1 MAAEKYANQYHI
13 DSVTQLCR
21 DMYVY
26 CLVGP
31 FSSCVLKYQIESR
44 VHQIF
49 KGQLSSLSLGVKCS
63 YGGSLFVSKIFL
75 KYIFV

>member
-1 MAAEKYANQYHI
+1 VFVRQPSEMNTPQTSLVRQAA
-13 DSVTQLCR
+13 
-21 DMYVY
+21 
-26 CLVGP
+26 
-31 FSSCVLKYQIESR
+31 VLAR